1 MWHIHSFLKMGEV
14 GRQKWQNINLVRL
27 ALTLKILQQKSILQA
42 PKKPA
47 RISQDQLMSNNAFY
61 AKMNPKHSTEIDVIC
76 CIFTLKT
83 MKTY

>member
-27 ALTLKILQQKSILQA
+27 ALKILQQKSILQA

-47 RISQDQLMSNNAFY
+47 RISQGQLMSNNAFY